1 MAAKIKYAAQLS
13 HVREVSLRG
22 TADLE
27 YWAERLRGEKL
38 VPTQER
44 GRAQILV
51 IAADSRFMGIRFTE
65 LSFSVLATATN
76 GHAADGG
83 GAEGAYLLRAFN
95 SVRFFA
101 FCERALFKTPYYR
114 GTTRVQAE
122 FPAAVELTVGGRIVY
137 RAAMQSGGGA
147 SKRVPTQSGEG
158 GWSGPIYLSGRERLF
173 FATISGHTETYSFG
187 ASDTLL
193 LQPSPESQVLQA
205 LVDSHFQP
213 CEWSLRTDASHAKSK
228 TYRREVAATLAAG
241 LSG

>member
-1 MAAKIKYAAQLS
+1 MSAKIKYAAQLS

-38 VPTQER
+38 VPTEER

-51 IAADSRFMGIRFTE
+51 IAADSKFMGIRFTE
-65 LSFSVLATATN
+65 LSFSVFATAMNGHATN
-76 GHAADGG
+76 GSGG
-83 GAEGAYLLRAFN
+83 EGAYLLRAFN

-101 FCERALFKTPYYR
+101 FCERALFKTPYYH

-122 FPAAVELTVGGRIVY
+122 VPAAVELTVGGRVVY
-137 RAAMQSGGGA
+137 RAAMQASGGA
-147 SKRVPTQSGEG
+147 SQRAPAQSGPG
-158 GWSGPIYLSGRERLF
+158 GWSGPIYLPGRERLF
-173 FATISGHTETYSFG
+173 FATISGHTETYPFG
-187 ASDTLL
+187 ANDTLL

-213 CEWSLRTDASHAKSK
+213 CEWSLRGDASHAKSK
-228 TYRREVAATLAAG
+228 TYRREDAAALAAG
-241 LSG
+241 ASG